1 MKRLISISCALV
13 VSGLAFGQ
21 SDDNPG
27 SLWSDHLRNPYH
39 QRTAHA
45 EGDIL
50 TILISESTSASYTAN
65 TTTSKQDATNVS
77 SPNIPLIG
85 GLFKS
90 LGFGATSSTNGAGS
104 TAQTGALVAR
114 MTVVVRK
121 VLPNGNLQ
129 IEGAR
134 TVHVNKDSQLVHLS
148 GIVRPDDIAAD
159 NTVFSEKIA
168 DAIIRS
174 EGKGQIADRQRQG
187 IFTKILSYLF

>member
-1 MKRLISISCALV
+1 MKRFLTLSVFVLTAAA
-13 VSGLAFGQ
+13 AFAQ

-27 SLWSDHLRNPYH
+27 SLWNDHVKNPYT

-50 TILISESTSASYTAN
+50 TILISETTTASYSAT
-65 TTTSKQDATNVS
+65 TTTSKQDNTSVPAPS
-77 SPNIPLIG
+77 IPLLG

-90 LGFGATSSTNGAGS
+90 LGFNANSATNGTGATQQA
-104 TAQTGALVAR
+104 GALIAR

-134 TVHVNKDSQLVHLS
+134 TVHVNKDSQLVHLT
-148 GIVRPDDIAAD
+148 GMVRPDDIAAD
-159 NTVFSEKIA
+159 NTILSEKIA
-168 DAIIRS
+168 DAVIRS